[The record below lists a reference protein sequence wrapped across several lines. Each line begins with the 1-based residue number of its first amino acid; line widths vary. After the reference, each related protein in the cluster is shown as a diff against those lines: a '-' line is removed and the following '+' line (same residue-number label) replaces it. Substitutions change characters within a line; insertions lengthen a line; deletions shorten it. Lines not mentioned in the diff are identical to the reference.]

1 MYVDLD
7 AFNYPHEKY
16 SQNKYCSDV
25 DILVRMNVNL

>member
-1 MYVDLD
+1 MYVDLY

-16 SQNKYCSDV
+16 PQNKYCSDV